1 MLEYEHYK
9 LLLPRLVVKPA
20 VRTCSLRNL
29 REASEVSLATGVYAA
44 AQTQETVTVYAYR
57 MQVVGQVCWESLAT
71 AEGYAFVNL
80 VIAGSAPTVAEG
92 KMHIG

>member
-1 MLEYEHYK
+1 M
-9 LLLPRLVVKPA
+9 KPA
-20 VRTCSLRNL
+20 VHMCNSRSLDEGL
-29 REASEVSLATGVYAA
+29 EAVLVTEVYAA

>member
-1 MLEYEHYK
+1 M
-9 LLLPRLVVKPA
+9 KPA
-20 VRTCSLRNL
+20 VHMCNSRSLDEGL
-29 REASEVSLATGVYAA
+29 EAVLVTEVYAA

-92 KMHIG
+92 KTHIG